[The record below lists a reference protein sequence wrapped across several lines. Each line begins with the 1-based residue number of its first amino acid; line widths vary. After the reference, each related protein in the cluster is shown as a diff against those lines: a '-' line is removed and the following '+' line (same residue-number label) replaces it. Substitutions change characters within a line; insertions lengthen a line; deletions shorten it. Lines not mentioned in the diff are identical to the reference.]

1 MKKTSIIAIAIAL
14 AFFTMTS
21 CKNPNSHPS
30 ISSKDSLEASMDS
43 TTLELESD
51 IQDTVSY

>member
-21 CKNPNSHPS
+21 CKNPNNHS
-30 ISSKDSLEASMDS
+30 ITNTEDSLEVSMDS
-43 TTLELESD
+43 TNLELESD
-51 IQDTVSY
+51 IQDTVGH